1 MNGWAQSME
10 HCRVRNS
17 LNATQEPSLI
27 YKATANL
34 WAVQILPGHANIE
47 NTVRYFGV
55 DIDDAMTLAEWTE
68 I

>member
-1 MNGWAQSME
+1 MGGRSRME

-17 LNATQEPSLI
+17 LNATQEASLI

-47 NTVRYFGV
+47 NTVRCFGV
-55 DIDDAMTLAEWTE
+55 DIDDAMPLAEWTE